1 MALSDKQRTEL
12 VGKAKFLIG
21 EASLIDYEAAR
32 PMLTRHLSWSQVVNK
47 LDHGQRIAMDCSE
60 AVTQLYHWCG
70 LKDPNGLG
78 FDGAG
83 NSGQMWHHLT
93 HRYTNPSNAHPG
105 ALGVYGPEGD
115 EHVVMVIEHD
125 AHNPLL
131 FSHGSEIGPLAIT
144 LRNEAGAHQ
153 GQPFTFLDVS
163 TLG

>member
-1 MALSDKQRTEL
+1 MGLSDNQRNEL
-12 VGKAKFLIG
+12 VAKAKFLIG
-21 EASLIDYEAAR
+21 KASLIDYEAVR
-32 PMLTRHLSWSQVVNK
+32 PMLTRGESWDQIVSK
-47 LDHGQRIAMDCSE
+47 LDNGGRIAMDCSE
-60 AVTQLYHWCG
+60 AVTELYRWCG

-78 FDGAG
+78 FDGFG
-83 NSGQMWHHLT
+83 NSGQMWHHLA
-93 HRYTNPSNAHPG
+93 HRYTDPGDAHPG

-144 LRNEAGAHQ
+144 LHNEAGAHQ

-163 TLG
+163 SLG

>member
-1 MALSDKQRTEL
+1 MGLSDNQRNQL
-12 VGKAKFLIG
+12 VGKARFLIG
-21 EASLIDYEAAR
+21 KASVIDYAQVR
-32 PMLTRHLSWSQVVNK
+32 PMVTRGYSWSEVVNK
-47 LDHGQRIAMDCSE
+47 LDRGQRIAMDCSE
-60 AVTQLYHWCG
+60 AVTNLYRWCG

-83 NSGQMWHHLT
+83 NSGDMWHHLT
-93 HRYTNPSNAHPG
+93 HRYTDPNNAHPG

-115 EHVVMVIEHD
+115 EHVVMVIAHD

-144 LRNEAGAHQ
+144 LDNEAGAHR

-163 TLG
+163 SLG